1 MKMKTKDLIAKLSRP
16 ALVLLIC
23 VVLSILSPNFLT
35 KANILNVLRQSSLL
49 LIMSLGMLFAMLLGK
64 GLDLSIGA
72 TLALSS
78 CWAAM
83 IMSQDPSNV
92 GLTILGVVVGI
103 LVALLIGAINGTL
116 VARFHLP
123 AMLVTYGTRQ
133 IIRGIAFLQMSDKV
147 ITFLPRSITF
157 IGTGRILGIGVPIW
171 IAGLLTVTVIFILKK
186 TAFGRRFFLV
196 GANDSTANF
205 SGIDSKKTI
214 VYGFMINALFAAIAG
229 LIYIGRLNAA
239 EPQLGPDFHFNAIAA
254 CAVGGVSMSGGSGD
268 PLGVVCGAIILM
280 LLQNGMNLLGI
291 SANWNDL
298 VQGLAIIIAVLL
310 DFFANRKANK
320 T

>member
-1 MKMKTKDLIAKLSRP
+1 MKNKELIAKLSRP

-23 VVLSILSPNFLT
+23 VVLSVASPNFLT

-49 LIMSLGMLFAMLLGK
+49 LIMSLGMLFAMLMGK

-83 IMSQDPSNV
+83 IMAEDPSNV
-92 GLTILGVVVGI
+92 WLTILGVGVSIV
-103 LVALLIGAINGTL
+103 VALIIGAINGSL
-116 VARFHLP
+116 VAYFHLP

-147 ITFLPRSITF
+147 ITFLPRAITY
-157 IGTGRILGIGVPIW
+157 IGTGRILGVGVPIW
-171 IAGLLTVTVIFILKK
+171 IAGLLTVLVIFILKK

-196 GANDSTANF
+196 GANDATANF
-205 SGIDSKKTI
+205 SGINSKKTI
-214 VYGFMINALFAAIAG
+214 IYGFMINALFAAIAG

-254 CAVGGVSMSGGSGD
+254 CAVGGVSMSGGTGD
-268 PLGVVCGAIILM
+268 PFGVVCGAIILM

-298 VQGLAIIIAVLL
+298 VQGIAIITAVLL

>member
-1 MKMKTKDLIAKLSRP
+1 MKRKDLIEKLSRP
-16 ALVLLIC
+16 VLVLLIG
-23 VVLSILSPNFLT
+23 VVLSFLSPDFLT
-35 KANILNVLRQSSLL
+35 KTNILNVLRQSSLL
-49 LIMSLGMLFAMLLGK
+49 LIMALGMLFAMLLGR

-83 IMSQDPSNV
+83 IMSKDPSNV

-103 LVALLIGAINGTL
+103 LVGLLIGAINGAL
-116 VARFHLP
+116 VAYFSLP

-133 IIRGIAFLQMSDKV
+133 VIRGIAYIQMSDKV
-147 ITFLPRSITF
+147 VTFLPKFITY
-157 IGTGRILGIGVPIW
+157 IGTGRILGISLPIW
-171 IAGLLTVTVIFILKK
+171 IAVALTALVIFILKK

-196 GANDSTANF
+196 GANPAAANF

-214 VYGFMINALFAAIAG
+214 VYGFMLNTLFATLAG
-229 LIYIGRLNAA
+229 FIYIGRLNAA
-239 EPQLGPDFHFNAIAA
+239 EPQIGPDFHFNAISAGA
-254 CAVGGVSMSGGSGD
+254 IGGVSMSGGSGN

-280 LLQNGMNLLGI
+280 LLQNGLNLLGI
-291 SANWNDL
+291 SANWNAL
-298 VQGLAIIIAVLL
+298 VQGVAIILAVLL
-310 DFFANRKANK
+310 DYFANMKSNK

>member
-1 MKMKTKDLIAKLSRP
+1 MKKKDLIAKLSRP

-83 IMSQDPSNV
+83 IMSQDPGNIW
-92 GLTILGVVVGI
+92 LTILGVVVSVA
-103 LVALLIGAINGTL
+103 VALVIGAVNGTL
-116 VARFHLP
+116 VAHFHLP

-147 ITFLPRSITF
+147 ITFLPRAITF

-171 IAGLLTVTVIFILKK
+171 IAGLLTVVVIFILKK

-205 SGIDSKKTI
+205 SGINSKKTI
-214 VYGFMINALFAAIAG
+214 IYGFMLNALFAAVAG

-298 VQGLAIIIAVLL
+298 VQGMAIIIAVLL

>member
-1 MKMKTKDLIAKLSRP
+1 MKKKDLIGKLSRP
-16 ALVLLIC
+16 ALVLLIG
-23 VVLSILSPNFLT
+23 LILSFMTPDFLT

-49 LIMSLGMLFAMLLGK
+49 LIMSLGMLFAMLLGR

-92 GLTILGVVVGI
+92 GLTILGIAIGI
-103 LVALLIGAINGTL
+103 AMGLLIGAINGAL
-116 VARFHLP
+116 VAYFSLP

-133 IIRGIAFLQMSDKV
+133 IIRGIAYIQMSDKV
-147 ITFLPRSITF
+147 ITFLPRFITY
-157 IGTGRILGIGVPIW
+157 IGTGRILGVSLPIW
-171 IAGLLTVTVIFILKK
+171 IAGLLTVLVIFILKR
-186 TAFGRRFFLV
+186 TAFGRKFFLV
-196 GANDSTANF
+196 GANSAAANF

-214 VYGFMINALFAAIAG
+214 VCGFMLNALFAALAG
-229 LIYIGRLNAA
+229 FIYIGRLNAA
-239 EPQLGPDFHFNAIAA
+239 EPQIGPDFHFNAISA
-254 CAVGGVSMSGGSGD
+254 CAIGGVSMSGGSGD

-280 LLQNGMNLLGI
+280 LLQNGLNLLGI
-291 SANWNDL
+291 SANWNAL
-298 VQGLAIIIAVLL
+298 VQGAAIIIAVLL
-310 DFFANRKANK
+310 DFLANRKSNK